1 MEVTM
6 AQADYVT
13 NAIRALITG
22 ANAEPSTNPVQAA
35 YTDFV
40 AALAG
45 HPPRPIP
52 VYADAVDLQDRAD
65 HLNKVLNAL
74 TAYLTAILDDT
85 AQNVPG
91 GLDLRHVDA
100 VLSDLTSDLAGSI
113 RHAAESMARRV
124 A

>member
-1 MEVTM
+1 M
-6 AQADYVT
+6 AQADYVP

-22 ANAEPSTNPVQAA
+22 ASAKASTNPVRGAHA
-35 YTDFV
+35 EFV

-52 VYADAVDLQDRAD
+52 IDADAIGLWDRAD

-74 TAYLTAILDDT
+74 SAYLTAALDDT

-91 GLDLRHVDA
+91 GLDLRQVDA
-100 VLSDLTSDLAGSI
+100 FLSDLVSDMSGTLQ
-113 RHAAESMARRV
+113 HAVERTAWRV